1 MNEGWA
7 RIFVGLAIGL
17 LTIVTSCEMLVKRMK
32 AQEKANPPP
41 PVGAR
46 VEHVSGD
53 VLHVYLSGGIGTGPD
68 QPATPGLGIKTESQF
83 KVPANA
89 MCRIR
94 SNTGAL
100 IELVPGSASRAFANT
115 ELVHEDG
122 KTITW
127 TLREGRIAIAA
138 TPDQTWSMEVAPTAR
153 DARTRTLA
161 YGTGGLVSGEYNPS
175 SDTFRLVV
183 KDGTASVKESSIST
197 EFATVTAGNV
207 YTGAHGE
214 YGKFGPQE
222 PAPSEA
228 LAYLEALRKAQ
239 GEPAR

>member
-17 LTIVTSCEMLVKRMK
+17 LTIVTSCEMIVSRMK
-32 AQEKANPPP
+32 EQEKANPPAP
-41 PVGAR
+41 IGAL

-68 QPATPGLGIKTESQF
+68 QPATRGLGVKTESQF

-89 MCRIR
+89 SCRVR
-94 SNTGAL
+94 SKTGAL
-100 IELVPGSASRAFANT
+100 IELTPGSASRAFANT
-115 ELVHEDG
+115 ELVQEDG
-122 KTITW
+122 KAITW

-138 TPDQTWSMEVAPTAR
+138 TPDHSWSIEVEPLSR

-161 YGTGGLVSGEYNPS
+161 SGTGGLVSGEYDPS
-175 SDTFRLVV
+175 ADSFRLVV

-207 YTGAHGE
+207 YTGTHGE

-222 PAPSEA
+222 PAPSDA
-228 LAYLEALRKAQ
+228 LEQLDGLRKRQ
-239 GEPAR
+239 GEHAK